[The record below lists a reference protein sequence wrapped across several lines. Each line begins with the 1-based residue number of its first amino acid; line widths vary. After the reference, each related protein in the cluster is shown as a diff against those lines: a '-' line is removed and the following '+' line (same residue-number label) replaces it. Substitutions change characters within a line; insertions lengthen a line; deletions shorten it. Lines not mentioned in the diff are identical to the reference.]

1 MKQDFGKKIG
11 KTGKYW
17 KFCPARSWPGSP
29 NYSSNS
35 VERVNRACVVF

>member
-1 MKQDFGKKIG
+1 MKEKIIEKKIG

-29 NYSSNS
+29 N
-35 VERVNRACVVF
+35 VNRQNAQKNP